1 MLLPCLASLDIISV
15 VALVSSALV
24 FMSIVQLALL
34 HLPVQLAQTPFSF
47 QVLHAQLAHQIVRLA
62 PVQLSVLSATLDTS
76 SLRTPALPAPLST
89 PTGQAATTILL
100 RPLPASLAPIS
111 AQESASGAVPFTPTA
126 LLAQEPEPV
135 PHAQLP
141 SSLTAALPAPPVW
154 LIALS
159 ALTALSAQPAQ
170 LATTS
175 TEALAPAV

>member
-1 MLLPCLASLDIISV
+1 MLLHCPVSPDIISV

-34 HLPVQLAQTPFSF
+34 HLPVQHAQTRFLF

-62 PVQLSVLSATLDTS
+62 PVQLSVLSAILDTS
-76 SLRTPALPAPLST
+76 SLRTPALPARLST

-111 AQESASGAVPFTPTA
+111 AQESASDAAPSTPTA

-141 SSLTAALPAPPVW
+141 SLLTAALPAPPVW
-154 LIALS
+154 LTVLS
-159 ALTALSAQPAQ
+159 VLTALSAQPAQ
-170 LATTS
+170 MATTS
-175 TEALAPAV
+175 MEAPAPAV